1 MVKPAKKKRV
11 LQEGDE
17 IVKYFRSEKDG
28 KMKKLVKRIVKET
41 VRLTKE

>member
-1 MVKPAKKKRV
+1 MVKPKKKKRV